1 MKIDV
6 CSNPESVAREAAAL
20 ITPESRAAVAARGS
34 FVVAVS
40 GGHTPWIM
48 LRDLAQEEL
57 PWNAVHVVQVD
68 ERVAPE
74 GHPDRNLTHLRESLL
89 EHAPIKPEQIYPMPV
104 ESPNLDA
111 ACARYALT
119 LESIAGFAPG
129 A

>member
-68 ERVAPE
+68 ERVVRRGTRTEISRIYVRACSSMRLSSPS
-74 GHPDRNLTHLRESLL
+74 RSIRCRWNR
-89 EHAPIKPEQIYPMPV
+89 QIWTRPARDMP
-104 ESPNLDA
+104 
-111 ACARYALT
+111 
-119 LESIAGFAPG
+119 
-129 A
+129 